1 MRWYFTTRK
10 KFLQQTCIPM
20 AVHFHWLTQNQK
32 QHFSFSKCSCDLFF
46 FSLFYTDRFMS
57 RPFIIKN
64 IAVTETQ
71 EGKRGG
77 VGWGGLII
85 LDLLKSDFDKCKIFQ
100 NMFSLQIQLSKVLL
114 QSFGVFFHSF
124 VVYIEFST
132 FFISSNIQLSFPPI
146 LSTRHFYRWSSSCIF
161 AMKRL
166 KSRV

>member
-1 MRWYFTTRK
+1 
-10 KFLQQTCIPM
+10 
-20 AVHFHWLTQNQK
+20 
-32 QHFSFSKCSCDLFF
+32 
-46 FSLFYTDRFMS
+46 MS

-77 VGWGGLII
+77 VGWEGLII

-114 QSFGVFFHSF
+114 QSLGVFFHSF
-124 VVYIEFST
+124 GVYIEFST

-146 LSTRHFYRWSSSCIF
+146 LSTRHFYR
-161 AMKRL
+161 
-166 KSRV
+166 

>member
-1 MRWYFTTRK
+1 MILHNKEKVSSANLHTDGR
-10 KFLQQTCIPM
+10 
-20 AVHFHWLTQNQK
+20 
-32 QHFSFSKCSCDLFF
+32 SFPLIDSEPEAAFQFFQMFMWSFFF
-46 FSLFYTDRFMS
+46 FSFLHWQIYEQAIHHQKHCRDRNP
-57 RPFIIKN
+57 RRK
-64 IAVTETQ
+64 
-71 EGKRGG
+71 EGRGG
-77 VGWGGLII
+77 VGGLII

-124 VVYIEFST
+124 GVYIEFST

>member
-32 QHFSFSKCSCDLFF
+32 QHFTFSKCSCDLFF
-46 FSLFYTDRFMS
+46 PSFLHWQIYEQAIHHQKHCRDRNP
-57 RPFIIKN
+57 RRK
-64 IAVTETQ
+64 
-71 EGKRGG
+71 EGRGG
-77 VGWGGLII
+77 GGVII

-124 VVYIEFST
+124 GVYIEFST

-166 KSRV
+166 KYHV